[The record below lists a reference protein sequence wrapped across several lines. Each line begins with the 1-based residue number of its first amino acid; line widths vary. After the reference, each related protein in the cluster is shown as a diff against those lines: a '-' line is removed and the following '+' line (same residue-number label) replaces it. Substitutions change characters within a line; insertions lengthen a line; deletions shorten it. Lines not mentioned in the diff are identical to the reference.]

1 MSTHR
6 KESKDKTANL
16 LKDLGSF
23 KKKVGRFKDA
33 TRNLLA
39 KDKLEGNHLLDF
51 ARKKF
56 KEILNIVF
64 NNFFLLKH

>member
-1 MSTHR
+1 VSTHR

-39 KDKLEGNHLLDF
+39 KDKLEENHLLDF
-51 ARKKF
+51 ARKKL

>member
-39 KDKLEGNHLLDF
+39 KDKLEENHLLEF
-51 ARKKF
+51 AREKF
-56 KEILNIVF
+56 KKIFNIAF
-64 NNFFLLKH
+64 NNFLLFKL